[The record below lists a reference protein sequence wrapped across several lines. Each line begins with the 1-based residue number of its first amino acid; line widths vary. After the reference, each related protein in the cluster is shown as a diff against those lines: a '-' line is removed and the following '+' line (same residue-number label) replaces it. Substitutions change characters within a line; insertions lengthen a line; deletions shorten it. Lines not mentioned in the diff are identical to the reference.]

1 MNNDTECYSKR
12 SLLACITTSMST
24 CSGDNAKRNL
34 FNVRPAT
41 ENVRPDGVDEPST
54 KFSGKSRHVE
64 EKLISFVHNYELQ
77 DYKKRLSVGFHQAV
91 FTST

>member
-1 MNNDTECYSKR
+1 
-12 SLLACITTSMST
+12 MST

-64 EKLISFVHNYELQ
+64 EKLISFVHITNYKIT
-77 DYKKRLSVGFHQAV
+77 KKDCQWAFIKLFSQVLKR
-91 FTST
+91 